1 LSGPGVQTVLVPLD
15 GSDRAEAALRPAV
28 ELAERMDADLV
39 LMTTRWN
46 ATAVKTVERY
56 LDVHIAL
63 LERDARPLVVLDRD
77 APDAIV
83 FAAREPGTLVCMTTH
98 GRGGVMSV
106 MLGSVAEAV
115 VREAHGPVVLMG
127 PSMRPDWVLPA
138 SPTILAGFDG
148 SAPGYAGVRA
158 AGDVA
163 AALGARVRVIEIAR
177 LPNILHTTRLAAG
190 HVDALEDAVA
200 ELGATGVEAQYEVLD
215 GVDEADGLIAEAAR
229 TDAALLALGT
239 HGRRGVARVA
249 LGSVAAR
256 VVRHATVPV
265 LVACPT
271 DAAEHGPASE
281 IDRES

>member
-1 LSGPGVQTVLVPLD
+1 
-15 GSDRAEAALRPAV
+15 
-28 ELAERMDADLV
+28 
-39 LMTTRWN
+39 
-46 ATAVKTVERY
+46 
-56 LDVHIAL
+56 
-63 LERDARPLVVLDRD
+63 
-77 APDAIV
+77 
-83 FAAREPGTLVCMTTH
+83 
-98 GRGGVMSV
+98 
-106 MLGSVAEAV
+106 
-115 VREAHGPVVLMG
+115 
-127 PSMRPDWVLPA
+127 
-138 SPTILAGFDG
+138 
-148 SAPGYAGVRA
+148 
-158 AGDVA
+158 
-163 AALGARVRVIEIAR
+163 VRVIEIAR
-177 LPNILHTTRLAAG
+177 LPDILHTTRFAAG